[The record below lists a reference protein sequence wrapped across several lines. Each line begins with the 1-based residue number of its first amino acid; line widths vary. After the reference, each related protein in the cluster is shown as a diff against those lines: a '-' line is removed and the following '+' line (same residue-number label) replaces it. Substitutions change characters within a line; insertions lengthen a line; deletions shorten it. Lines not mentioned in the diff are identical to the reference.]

1 MKKTAT
7 FLLLLTASFGG
18 CKHNVESP
26 GPDPGT
32 LAGNWRLTDR
42 QCYCPAGQPL
52 PDEQITFDANGHF
65 QLFRNGALATEGS
78 YAFSQGM
85 SCGGSTTNVTCL
97 PSRAL
102 RPTSTC
108 PTVPTAS
115 KTTSWSSTSAMW
127 PMALSSLTSASPS
140 GFVVKK
146 RGGVKSQLIAFNSA
160 PFNSLL
166 IFSSTK
172 APALG

>member
-85 SCGGSTTNVTCL
+85 SCGGSTTNVTL
-97 PSRAL
+97 LTLKGTTPNVY
-102 RPTSTC
+102 
-108 PTVPTAS
+108 VPYGAY
-115 KTTSWSSTSAMW
+115 
-127 PMALSSLTSASPS
+127 
-140 GFVVKK
+140 
-146 RGGVKSQLIAFNSA
+146 SQQNNVLVLDQCYVADGPKFTYQRQ
-160 PFNSLL
+160 P
-166 IFSSTK
+166 
-172 APALG
+172 